1 MRQISLNWGGGARP
15 QTLEKCFR
23 ITAMVL
29 ENRASS
35 AGPAAREQETVSRA
49 EPGRKLETGKGNLD
63 GGEEA
68 ETAEGDEELLIIS
81 SCSRISV
88 LSFGARFD
96 LSSHVRASLIHISFP
111 FHFHLAPFIISMQP
125 FLPRDA
131 HLSLFT
137 YSYPPRPI
145 SPVGSQ

>member
-1 MRQISLNWGGGARP
+1 M
-15 QTLEKCFR
+15 
-23 ITAMVL
+23 
-29 ENRASS
+29 NRRRS
-35 AGPAAREQETVSRA
+35 A
-49 EPGRKLETGKGNLD
+49 EPSREETGDVEGKLD

-81 SCSRISV
+81 SCNRISV

-96 LSSHVRASLIHISFP
+96 LSSHVRAPLIHISFP
-111 FHFHLAPFIISMQP
+111 FRFHLAPFIISMQP
-125 FLPRDA
+125 LLPRDA
-131 HLSLFT
+131 HLSLLT